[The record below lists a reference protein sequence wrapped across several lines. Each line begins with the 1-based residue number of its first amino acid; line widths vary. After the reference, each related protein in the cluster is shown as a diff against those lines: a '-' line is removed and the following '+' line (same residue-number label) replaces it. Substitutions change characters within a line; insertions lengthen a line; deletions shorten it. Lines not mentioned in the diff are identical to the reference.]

1 MTRRTP
7 RKQHDFYETPP
18 HYLTALASK
27 IGYVGGQV
35 YEPCVGNRAISDWIV
50 AKERLD
56 RQRRFVKLYHPV
68 RLWTNDID
76 PKREASWHLDA
87 RSKKAWTILKSID
100 WTITNPP
107 FEHIERI
114 LSLAIRHSTN
124 VISLARLSF
133 LEPTITRR
141 TMFKQLGTPDMV
153 IVLPRYQFSKP
164 SKDTMTCCWVGW
176 GPSVPQYWGIDLT
189 VPPK

>member
-1 MTRRTP
+1 MSARRTP
-7 RKQHDFYETPP
+7 RQPNDFYETPP
-18 HYLTALASK
+18 HYLSALASQ
-27 IGYVGGQV
+27 ISMIRGVV
-35 YEPCVGNRAISDWIV
+35 YEPCVGNGAIADWIKNRAV
-50 AKERLD
+50 WTPSA
-56 RQRRFVKLYHPV
+56 V
-68 RLWTNDID
+68 WTNDID
-76 PKREASWHLDA
+76 RKRDASWHKDA
-87 RSKKAWTILKSID
+87 RSSQAWTMHKRID

-114 LSLAIRHSTN
+114 LTLAIKHSVN

-141 TMFKQLGTPDMV
+141 QMFRTFGTPDLV

-176 GPSVPQYWGIDLT
+176 GPSVPQYWGIDT
-189 VPPK
+189 QEPPK